1 MSNGAYYLLWLTAG
15 LVLVAIAS
23 AVVARRLRL
32 ALQRRLKAAEL
43 LDALDRYSDWVAA
56 QRRTA
61 FFQGDIQKDSPL
73 EQVRALRQH
82 WFPELSGEAAE
93 LFAVHARLI
102 DFLWGQQQLRQRDP
116 EAWLVG
122 DHEAKFAE
130 LWHQHLLS
138 VWAAAAKLELV
149 AGAQL
154 DRPRP
159 GAASPA

>member
-1 MSNGAYYLLWLTAG
+1 MSNGAYYLLWLAAG

-32 ALQRRLKAAEL
+32 GLQRRLKAAEL

-73 EQVRALRQH
+73 EQVRALRHH

-102 DFLWGQQQLRQRDP
+102 DFLWEQQQLRQRDP
-116 EAWLVG
+116 EAWLMG
-122 DHEAKFAE
+122 DHEAQFAQ

-138 VWAAAAKLELV
+138 VQAAAAKLEWV
-149 AGAQL
+149 AGAPMG
-154 DRPRP
+154 RPRR